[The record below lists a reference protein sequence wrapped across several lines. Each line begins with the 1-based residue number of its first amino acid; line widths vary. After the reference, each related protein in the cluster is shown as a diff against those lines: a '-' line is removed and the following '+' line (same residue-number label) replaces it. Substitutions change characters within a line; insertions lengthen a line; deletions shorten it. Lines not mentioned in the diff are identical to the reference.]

1 MFKNPGKIT
10 PKTST
15 SKKKRA
21 PVPTRLNLLN
31 LEKGALEQAD
41 VAHTFGFV
49 DLYRDLDTSEPE
61 QHDLEKRLS
70 RLEGDA
76 SEIFRKATRMQEGGK
91 HEFQLTR
98 GEKDL
103 LRRFIFIMLYRN
115 RTMVGR
121 YEKSAADYDSD
132 DREEMIAYMKAK
144 GFAQPRSV
152 YFSNIRA
159 FMDVDL
165 STEWQVWY
173 EEISRRAYPSDARWF
188 FKKMQMSYIAFC
200 TPKTEIDEF
209 LMTQNVYS
217 IFEGPNNGGVWTD
230 YHIFAPVSPK
240 LMIITRHFLLQD
252 GVDEDELSRQE
263 LEWNKSKHVYPDQ
276 AGSCLEDL
284 PIAKARNNY
293 SKVVNGKTELLP
305 TKLSRDKHIFYFRFF
320 PLETRHV
327 QKINAILLEEAPG
340 TIALVY
346 KSAESLRRALE
357 FYLTDDGS
365 GFKQVYR
372 LPPDEP
378 KDSPSAYEVFGMLP
392 GKWREAEGIPYL
404 QLLERI
410 AQNLGSTVIAKYKMH
425 DFSQASV
432 RPDMG
437 PEFKDFVKKFNG
449 MMASHEEPQ
458 SSPNMNPNLLRI
470 YKKLG
475 RKHFLS
481 LMFMLLM
488 AASWNLCHFDIRHRS
503 STPYRPAGHQKRLN
517 DAHADQRYEDGYP
530 PESRRLDFQT
540 ASQTGVAFCQAAS
553 RPQQARF

>member
-1 MFKNPGKIT
+1 MSRPQKTGSQYHHFIPRFLLRNFAVFKNPGKIT

-21 PVPTRLNLLN
+21 PVPSRLNLLN

-49 DLYRDLDTSEPE
+49 DLYRDLDASEPE

-121 YEKSAADYDSD
+121 YDKSAADYDSN
-132 DREEMIAYMKAK
+132 DREEMITYMKAK

-173 EEISRRAYPSDARWF
+173 KEISHRAYPSDARWF
-188 FKKMQMSYIAFC
+188 LKNMQMSYIAFC
-200 TPKTEIDEF
+200 TPQIDVDEF
-209 LMTQNVYS
+209 LMTQNVYN
-217 IFEGPNNGGVWTD
+217 IFEGPNNGGIWTD
-230 YHIFAPVSPK
+230 YHIFAPVSSK
-240 LMIITRHFLLQD
+240 LMIITRCLLLQ
-252 GVDEDELSRQE
+252 GGANEDEPTREKL
-263 LEWNKSKHVYPDQ
+263 LEWNKTMHIHPDS

-327 QKINAILLEEAPG
+327 QKINTILLEEAPG

-346 KSAESLRRALE
+346 KSPESLRRALE
-357 FYLTDDGS
+357 FYLADESEGL
-365 GFKQVYR
+365 KQVYR
-372 LPPDEP
+372 LAPTDLQDPY
-378 KDSPSAYEVFGMLP
+378 KALSTLGMLP
-392 GKWREAEGIPYL
+392 AKWLEDKGLPYL
-404 QLLERI
+404 QLLERT
-410 AQNLGSTVIAKYKMH
+410 ARTLGSEVIAKYKVH
-425 DFSQASV
+425 DFSQAPV
-432 RPDMG
+432 GPKMG
-437 PEFKDFVKKFNG
+437 PEFKDFVRKVNG
-449 MMASHEEPQ
+449 MMANPEEPQ
-458 SSPNMNPNLLRI
+458 SGPNMNPNLLRT

-475 RKHFLS
+475 RKRLLS
-481 LMFMLLM
+481 
-488 AASWNLCHFDIRHRS
+488 
-503 STPYRPAGHQKRLN
+503 
-517 DAHADQRYEDGYP
+517 
-530 PESRRLDFQT
+530 
-540 ASQTGVAFCQAAS
+540 
-553 RPQQARF
+553 

>member
-1 MFKNPGKIT
+1 MSRPQKTGSQYHHFIPRFLLRNFAVFKNPGKIT

-49 DLYRDLDTSEPE
+49 DLYRDLDASEPE

-121 YEKSAADYDSD
+121 YDKSAADYDSD

-188 FKKMQMSYIAFC
+188 LKNMQMSYIAFC
-200 TPKTEIDEF
+200 TPKIEIDEF

-240 LMIITRHFLLQD
+240 LMIITRHFLLQS
-252 GVDEDELSRQE
+252 GVDEEEPSRQKL
-263 LEWNKSKHVYPDQ
+263 LEWNKTMHINPDS

-327 QKINAILLEEAPG
+327 QKINTILLEEAPG

-346 KSAESLRRALE
+346 KSPESLRRALE
-357 FYLTDDGS
+357 FYLADESEGL
-365 GFKQVYR
+365 KQVYR
-372 LPPDEP
+372 LAPTDLQDPYKALNTLE
-378 KDSPSAYEVFGMLP
+378 MLP
-392 GKWREAEGIPYL
+392 AKWLEDKGLPYL
-404 QLLERI
+404 QLLERT
-410 AQNLGSTVIAKYKMH
+410 ARTLGSEVIAKYKVH
-425 DFSQASV
+425 DFSQAPV
-432 RPDMG
+432 GPKMG
-437 PEFKDFVKKFNG
+437 PEFKDFVGKFNG
-449 MMASHEEPQ
+449 MMANPEEPQ
-458 SSPNMNPNLLRI
+458 SGPDMKPHLLRI

-475 RKHFLS
+475 RKRLLS
-481 LMFMLLM
+481 KSFILLM
-488 AASWNLCHFDIRHRS
+488 AASWNLCHFNIRPRS
-503 STPYRPAGHQKRLN
+503 STPYRSAGH
-517 DAHADQRYEDGYP
+517 
-530 PESRRLDFQT
+530 
-540 ASQTGVAFCQAAS
+540 
-553 RPQQARF
+553 